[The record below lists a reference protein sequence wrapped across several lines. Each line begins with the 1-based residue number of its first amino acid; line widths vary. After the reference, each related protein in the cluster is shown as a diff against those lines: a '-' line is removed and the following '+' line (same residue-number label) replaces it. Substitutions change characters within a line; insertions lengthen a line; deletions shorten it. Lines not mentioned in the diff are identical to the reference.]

1 MYKVFKEQ
9 MVRGK
14 HCMLTIACSQL
25 HTGIFWRVELL
36 GAWHMASVT
45 EDIYILL
52 NEVRVE
58 TVTCDERLPY

>member
-1 MYKVFKEQ
+1 
-9 MVRGK
+9 
-14 HCMLTIACSQL
+14 MLTIACSQL

-36 GAWHMASVT
+36 GAWHMAGVT